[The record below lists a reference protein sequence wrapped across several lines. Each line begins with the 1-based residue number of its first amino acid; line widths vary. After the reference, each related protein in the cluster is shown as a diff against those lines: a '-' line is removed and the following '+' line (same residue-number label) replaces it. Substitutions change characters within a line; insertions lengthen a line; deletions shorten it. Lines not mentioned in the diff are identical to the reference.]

1 MVSGAQTGTQIEWG
15 FTNNM
20 SKSSS
25 HINAGKVA
33 LLTGM
38 LLCLPA
44 VSAMAD
50 QATAPV
56 SILSNGTLSLISET
70 APVEPGNST
79 PFPVMID
86 DTAGLNFDLGGSET
100 QKLQLMLNQ
109 PLTLSTGT
117 STRTLDNGGNLL
129 GLDATLNVPLSDNFN
144 VAAGID
150 KQTGVARFQSLGNIQ
165 CMNGTLRADSYTAS
179 GCRFVNEPLASTEQN
194 RFHLGA
200 EMNRGSTTTSI
211 NWFKQDSELNQS
223 NVRRLGGIGGQAV
236 MGNSLLS
243 PNLGNPL
250 LSSNGF
256 DPLQYLNSEASGVNL
271 NFKVGIATDTAGDI
285 QVGLAFTRVL
295 EADYRGLYSGSNDM
309 LSWTLAEPFSM
320 ARMNLDWSKGSFSSG
335 IQGFYRDSVDFLN
348 RDSVDGLTT
357 FDVHFTWRTPWNANL
372 SVGASN
378 IMNAGADSSANT
390 ENQPVDPFESIYG
403 RIPYV
408 RYKQDL

>member
-179 GCRFVNEPLASTEQN
+179 RMPVRQRTHWLRPN
-194 RFHLGA
+194 RIVF
-200 EMNRGSTTTSI
+200 T
-211 NWFKQDSELNQS
+211 W
-223 NVRRLGGIGGQAV
+223 VRR
-236 MGNSLLS
+236 
-243 PNLGNPL
+243 
-250 LSSNGF
+250 
-256 DPLQYLNSEASGVNL
+256 
-271 NFKVGIATDTAGDI
+271 
-285 QVGLAFTRVL
+285 
-295 EADYRGLYSGSNDM
+295 
-309 LSWTLAEPFSM
+309 
-320 ARMNLDWSKGSFSSG
+320 
-335 IQGFYRDSVDFLN
+335 
-348 RDSVDGLTT
+348 
-357 FDVHFTWRTPWNANL
+357 
-372 SVGASN
+372 
-378 IMNAGADSSANT
+378 
-390 ENQPVDPFESIYG
+390 
-403 RIPYV
+403 
-408 RYKQDL
+408 

>member
-1 MVSGAQTGTQIEWG
+1 VGICGKMNVSS
-15 FTNNM
+15 N
-20 SKSSS
+20 
-25 HINAGKVA
+25 HINAGKVVF
-33 LLTGM
+33 LTCM

-44 VSAMAD
+44 VTVAAEN
-50 QATAPV
+50 ARAPV
-56 SILSNGTLSLISET
+56 SILSNGTLSLMSEVSP
-70 APVEPGNST
+70 AEKEDST
-79 PFPVMID
+79 PFPLVID

-100 QKLQLMLNQ
+100 QKLQLILNQ

-117 STRTLDNGGNLL
+117 SARVLDNGSNLL
-129 GLDATLNVPLSDNFN
+129 GLDATLEVPLSDKFN
-144 VAAGID
+144 LAAGVN
-150 KQTGVARFQSLGNIQ
+150 KQAGTARFQSLGSIQ

-200 EMNRGSTTTSI
+200 AMNLGSATTSI
-211 NWFKQDSELNQS
+211 NWFTQDSELNQS
-223 NVRRLGGIGGQAV
+223 NVRRLNGIGGQAV

-256 DPLQYLNSEASGVNL
+256 DPLQYLNSEASGIDL
-271 NFKVGIATDTAGDI
+271 NFKVGIATGNTGDI
-285 QVGLAFTRVL
+285 KVGLAFTRIF
-295 EADYRGLYSGSNDM
+295 EADYQGLYSGSNDM
-309 LSWTLAEPFSM
+309 LAWTLAEPFSM
-320 ARMNLDWSKGSFSSG
+320 ARMNLEWSKGSFSSG

-378 IMNAGADSSANT
+378 VMNAGADSPVST
-390 ENQPVDPFESIYG
+390 ENPSADPFESIYG